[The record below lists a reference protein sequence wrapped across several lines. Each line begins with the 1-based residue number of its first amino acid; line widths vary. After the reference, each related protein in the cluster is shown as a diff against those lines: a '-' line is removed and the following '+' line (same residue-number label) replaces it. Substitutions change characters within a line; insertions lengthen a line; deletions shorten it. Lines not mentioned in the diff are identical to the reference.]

1 MALKSMELFVNFLDQ
16 YKLQNT
22 KEIFLSEANYS
33 KNSEALSSLESKL
46 NKKNSSLSQQLLEH
60 FKSAENI
67 QTKKPKEDQNFRAQM
82 NDIQEKSAKFDKI
95 LEKRRL
101 ESESKKTSSLKNQ
114 SSSNIQDS
122 PFEKKEKP
130 AITLNLHN
138 KEKPIFEN
146 VELKAKITAPMPKTT
161 VKESEKNVN
170 IRDLITKKDSEST
183 PKQSN
188 FTDSN
193 LHLKTTS
200 NLDSKDQLNDTGR
213 NNNIKRLSIKDS
225 SILNTENNEEM
236 DLITESQG
244 HDMTVNSEALDD
256 FDYVESVE
264 KGKF

>member
-1 MALKSMELFVNFLDQ
+1 MALKSMELFVNFLDH
-16 YKLQNT
+16 YKLQNS
-22 KEIFLSEANYS
+22 KEIFLSEANYA
-33 KNSEALSSLESKL
+33 KNTEAASGLESRL
-46 NKKNSSLSQQLLEH
+46 GKKNTSQAQQLLEH
-60 FKSAENI
+60 FKSADNS
-67 QTKKPKEDQNFRAQM
+67 QPKKAKEDQNFRAQM
-82 NDIQEKSAKFDKI
+82 NDIHEKSAKLDKI

-101 ESESKKTSSLKNQ
+101 ETESKQTTSVNHPSSSL
-114 SSSNIQDS
+114 IQDS

-130 AITLNLHN
+130 VIAINSHDN
-138 KEKPIFEN
+138 KKPLFEN
-146 VELKAKITAPMPKTT
+146 PELKAKITPPVPKIPMKHN
-161 VKESEKNVN
+161 EKSVN
-170 IRDLITKKDSEST
+170 IRELITKKESEST

-213 NNNIKRLSIKDS
+213 NNKIKKLSIKDS

-236 DLITESQG
+236 EMITESQG
-244 HDMTVNSEALDD
+244 LDMTVDSEALDE

>member
-1 MALKSMELFVNFLDQ
+1 MALKSMEIFVNFLDH

-22 KEIFLSEANYS
+22 KEIFLSEANYT
-33 KNSEALSSLESKL
+33 KNNEAVSGLESKL
-46 NKKNSSLSQQLLEH
+46 TKKNSCFAQQLLEQY
-60 FKSAENI
+60 KSADNV
-67 QTKKPKEDQNFRAQM
+67 QTKKSKEDQNFRAQM
-82 NDIQEKSAKFDKI
+82 NDIHEKSAKLDKI

-101 ESESKKTSSLKNQ
+101 ESESKHTASLKNP
-114 SSSNIQDS
+114 STSNIQDS

-130 AITLNLHN
+130 AVALNFLN

-146 VELKAKITAPMPKTT
+146 VELKAKIAAPVPKIP
-161 VKESEKNVN
+161 VKENEKSVN
-170 IRDLITKKDSEST
+170 IRELITKKESEAT
-183 PKQSN
+183 PKQSK

-193 LHLKTTS
+193 MHLKTTS

-213 NNNIKRLSIKDS
+213 NNKIKKLSIKDS

-236 DLITESQG
+236 EMITESQG
-244 HDMTVNSEALDD
+244 FDMTVDSEALDE